1 MSDHIPPSPESS
13 AEHPTDHPTNHQRQ
27 VAQEEA
33 ALEQETL
40 LEFPC
45 RFPLKIM
52 GPAAPA
58 FEAQMRALVLAELG
72 ERQDTV
78 WAVRPSAKGNFVG
91 LTVTFTAEHRAELDA
106 LYRAISAH
114 PDVKMCL

>member
-1 MSDHIPPSPESS
+1 MSDQIPPAPPHSS
-13 AEHPTDHPTNHQRQ
+13 EAAVDHQRQ

-52 GPAAPA
+52 GPATAA
-58 FEAQMRALVLAELG
+58 FEQQMRALVLAELG

-114 PDVKMCL
+114 PEVKMCL